1 MHAQLYFGREQIV
14 STYRYF
20 SFPREV
26 RREMRLLGGLG
37 TLAFNLILLIVLPA
51 LYIALL
57 GLVFYLGVLFTVF
70 DFKSMK

>member
-1 MHAQLYFGREQIV
+1 
-14 STYRYF
+14 
-20 SFPREV
+20 
-26 RREMRLLGGLG
+26 MRLLGGLG